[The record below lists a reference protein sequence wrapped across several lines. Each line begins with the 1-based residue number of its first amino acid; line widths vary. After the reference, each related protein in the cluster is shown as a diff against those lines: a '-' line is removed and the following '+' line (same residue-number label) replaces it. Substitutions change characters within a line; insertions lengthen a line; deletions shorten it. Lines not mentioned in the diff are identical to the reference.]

1 MPANQNPHP
10 LPHEGANGANLQHRQ
25 RPYWKRAHR
34 DWRIWV
40 LVILML
46 VCMGIYVMTGDLRW
60 RFIGPPHPMTPIA
73 L

>member
-1 MPANQNPHP
+1 MPSNQDHSPQ
-10 LPHEGANGANLQHRQ
+10 PHEHTNANNPQHSQ

-46 VCMGIYVMTGDLRW
+46 ICMGIYVLTGDLRW
-60 RFIGPPHPMTPIA
+60 RFNGAPHPMTPIA
-73 L
+73 M